1 MRLLCLLLPITAF
14 AACGALPTNQD
25 PVVPASDF
33 VIRAGRPVDPL
44 PNEPHL
50 KNVRM
55 LTFEGENAEA
65 YWSNDGKSLVLQRRS
80 AKMPADQIYVLDLA
94 SGEMKQIS
102 TGKGRTTCAYF
113 TEADQRIVYASTHHE
128 GDAPPVVKMT
138 GRGYQWAVHREYDIF
153 DVRPD
158 GAGLRR
164 LTETPGYDAEATV
177 CPVTGDIV
185 FTSVRD
191 GDLELY
197 TMSADGSNVKR
208 ITDRPGYDGGA
219 FYSHDGSKFVLRS
232 AFPDSEERAKEDA
245 ALLMQQLV
253 KPSQMEITV
262 CDRDGSNFRQVTKN
276 GAANFA
282 PFWLPDDRRI
292 IFSSNFRGVEKMRE
306 TGDYT
311 QARNFD
317 LFLINEDG
325 TGIEQV
331 TDNPEFDGFPMFSPS
346 GRFLV
351 FASNRYN
358 RTEGDTNIFIAEWVE

>member
-1 MRLLCLLLPITAF
+1 MRLHSLLLPLAAF
-14 AACGALPTNQD
+14 AACDAPQND
-25 PVVPASDF
+25 DASKSAGL
-33 VIRAGRPVDPL
+33 VIRAGEPVASL

-65 YWSNDGKSLVLQRRS
+65 YWSSDGTKLVLQR
-80 AKMPADQIYVLDLA
+80 KGPDMPADQIYVLDLA
-94 SGEMKQIS
+94 TGEMEQVS

-113 TEADQRIVYASTHHE
+113 MDGDQRIVYASTHHQGE
-128 GDAPPVVKMT
+128 APPVVKMT
-138 GRGYQWAVHREYDIF
+138 GRGYQWAVHREYDVF
-153 DVRPD
+153 TVGAD
-158 GAGLRR
+158 GDGLKQ
-164 LTETPGYDAEATV
+164 LTETEGYDAEATV
-177 CPVTGDIV
+177 CPQTGDIV

-197 TMSADGSNVKR
+197 TMSADGGDVKR

-232 AFPDSEERAKEDA
+232 AFPDSDERAAEDA

-282 PFWLPDDRRI
+282 PFWLPDDERI
-292 IFSSNFRGVEKMRE
+292 IFSSNFRGMEKMRE
-306 TGDYT
+306 TGDHT

-325 TGIEQV
+325 TGVEQV
-331 TDNPEFDGFPMFSPS
+331 TDNPEFDGFPMFSPC
-346 GRFLV
+346 GKYLV

-358 RTEGDTNIFIAEWVE
+358 RTKGDTNIFIAEWVE

>member
-1 MRLLCLLLPITAF
+1 MRPYCMLLPLAAL
-14 AACGALPTNQD
+14 AACNSLPTNPD
-25 PVVPASDF
+25 PVVPAKDF
-33 VIRAGRPVDPL
+33 VIRAGKPVASL

-55 LTFEGENAEA
+55 LTFDGENAEA
-65 YWSNDGKSLVLQRRS
+65 YWSNDGTRLVLQRKG
-80 AKMPADQIYVLDLA
+80 AGMPADQIYVLDLA
-94 SGEMKQIS
+94 SGEMEQVS

-113 TEADQRIVYASTHHE
+113 KQNDARIVYASTHHE

-138 GRGYQWAVHREYDIF
+138 GRGYQWAVHREYDVF
-153 DVRPD
+153 DVKPD
-158 GAGLRR
+158 GSGLRR
-164 LTETPGYDAEATV
+164 LTETAGYDAEATV

-197 TMSADGSNVKR
+197 TMSSDGSNVKR

-232 AFPDSEERAKEDA
+232 AFPDSDKRAKEDA

-282 PFWLPDDRRI
+282 PFWLPDDKRI
-292 IFSSNFRGVEKMRE
+292 IFSSNFRGMQKMRE
-306 TGDYT
+306 TGDHT

-317 LFLINEDG
+317 LFLIHEDG
-325 TGIEQV
+325 TGVEQV
-331 TDNPEFDGFPMFSPS
+331 TDNPEFDGFPMFSPC

-351 FASNRYN
+351 FASNRFN
-358 RTEGDTNIFIAEWVE
+358 KTKGDTNIFIAEWVE

>member
-1 MRLLCLLLPITAF
+1 MRIALCSSALFALSSCGGSPTESTTSAVEIT
-14 AACGALPTNQD
+14 
-25 PVVPASDF
+25 
-33 VIRAGRPVDPL
+33 AGRPVDPL
-44 PNEPHL
+44 PNERHL

-65 YWSNDGKSLVLQRRS
+65 YWSNDGTKLVLQR
-80 AKMPADQIYVLDLA
+80 KGPGMPADQIYVLDLA
-94 SGEMKQIS
+94 TGEMEQVS
-102 TGKGRTTCAYF
+102 TGEGRTTCAYF
-113 TEADQRIVYASTHHE
+113 MADDKEIVYASTHHE
-128 GDAPPVVKMT
+128 GAAPPVVKMT

-153 DVRPD
+153 TVGAD
-158 GAGLRR
+158 GQGLKQ
-164 LTETPGYDAEATV
+164 LTETEGYDAEATV
-177 CPVTGDIV
+177 CPKTGDIV

-197 TMSADGSNVKR
+197 TMSPDGGDVKR

-232 AFPDSEERAKEDA
+232 AFPDSYERAKEDA
-245 ALLMQQLV
+245 ALLTQQLV

-282 PFWLPDDRRI
+282 PFWLPDDERI
-292 IFSSNFRGVEKMRE
+292 IFSSNFLGMQKMRE
-306 TGDYT
+306 TGDHT

-325 TGIEQV
+325 TGVEQV
-331 TDNPEFDGFPMFSPS
+331 TDNPEFDGFPMFSPC
-346 GRFLV
+346 GNYLV

-358 RTEGDTNIFIAEWVE
+358 RTKGDTNIFIAEWVE